1 MAIRVVLVDD
11 VPEVR
16 RLVRTALRFRGGFEV
31 VGEAGDGSE
40 AVNLAAQQQP
50 DVVVLDLGLPDLA
63 GRDVLAGIRERSPM
77 SKVVIFSGTETT
89 DRAQLAQQVEGFV
102 LKDDDL
108 DYLIDLLETLGSARQ
123 HHATIDL
130 RRDLGSVIQARR
142 FVRETFAGWGI
153 SRAVDDALIVVSE
166 LVTNAITH
174 ADSPCQ
180 VRLSIDDTSVR
191 VEVLDDGVGTPDP
204 QPPSPTSEHGRGLHL
219 ISALTAAWGIE
230 QIPDDGKIVWAELPR
245 TG

>member
-130 RRDLGSVIQARR
+130 QRDLGSVIQARR

>member
-11 VPEVR
+11 VPEMR

-31 VGEAGDGSE
+31 VGEAGDGTAAVTLASE
-40 AVNLAAQQQP
+40 QQP
-50 DVVVLDLGLPDLA
+50 DIVVLDLGLPDLA
-63 GRDVLAGIRERSPM
+63 GRDVLAGIREQSPT
-77 SKVVIFSGTETT
+77 SKVVIFSGTETA

-108 DYLIDLLETLGSARQ
+108 DFLIDLLETLGSARRR
-123 HHATIDL
+123 HATIEL
-130 RRDLGSVIQARR
+130 HQELGSVMRARR
-142 FVRETFAGWGI
+142 FVRDTFAEWGVV
-153 SRAVDDALIVVSE
+153 RAVDDALIVVSE

-174 ADSPCQ
+174 AGSPCQ
-180 VRLSIDDTSVR
+180 LRLSIDDTSVR
-191 VEVLDDGVGTPDP
+191 VEVFDEGTGTPDP
-204 QPPSPTSEHGRGLHL
+204 QPTSATAEHGRGLHL
-219 ISALTAAWGIE
+219 VSALTAAGGIQ

>member
-16 RLVRTALRFRGGFEV
+16 QLVRTALRFRGGFEI
-31 VGEAGDGSE
+31 VGEAGDGTE
-40 AVNLAAQQQP
+40 AVKLAAQEQP

-63 GRDVLAGIRERSPM
+63 GRDVLAGIREQSPV

-89 DRAQLAQQVEGFV
+89 DRAQLAKQVEGFV
-102 LKDDDL
+102 MKDDDL
-108 DYLIDLLETLGSARQ
+108 DFLIDLLETLGSARRR
-123 HHATIDL
+123 HASVEL
-130 RRDLGSVIQARR
+130 SCELGSVMRSRR
-142 FVRETFAGWGI
+142 FVRETFAEWGI
-153 SRAVDDALIVVSE
+153 TRAVDDALIVVSE

-174 ADSPCQ
+174 AGSPCQ
-180 VRLSIDDTSVR
+180 VRLSIDETSVR
-191 VEVLDDGVGTPDP
+191 VEVFDEGAGTPDP
-204 QPPSPTSEHGRGLHL
+204 QPASSTSEHGRGLHL
-219 ISALTAAWGIE
+219 ITALTAAWGIQ

>member
-1 MAIRVVLVDD
+1 VAIRVVLVDD

-31 VGEAGDGSE
+31 VGEAGDGAE
-40 AVNLAAQQQP
+40 AVNLAGQQQP

-63 GRDVLAGIRERSPM
+63 GRDVLAGIRERAPT

-89 DRAQLAQQVEGFV
+89 DRAELAQQVEGFV

-108 DYLIDLLETLGSARQ
+108 DYLVDLLETLGAAREQ
-123 HHATIDL
+123 QATIEL
-130 RRDLGSVIQARR
+130 RRDLGSVMQARR
-142 FVRETFAGWGI
+142 FVRETFAAWGV

-180 VRLSIDDTSVR
+180 VRLSIDRTSVR
-191 VEVLDDGVGTPDP
+191 VEVSDEGVGTPDP
-204 QPPSPTSEHGRGLHL
+204 QPPSATSEHGRGLHL
-219 ISALTAAWGIE
+219 IGALTAAWGIQ

>member
-1 MAIRVVLVDD
+1 M
-11 VPEVR
+11 R

-31 VGEAGDGSE
+31 VGEARDGSE
-40 AVNLAAQQQP
+40 AVSLAAQQQP

-63 GRDVLAGIRERSPM
+63 GHDVLAGIREQSPV
-77 SKVVIFSGTETT
+77 SKVVIFSGTETA
-89 DRAQLAQQVEGFV
+89 DRAQLARQVEGFV

-108 DYLIDLLETLGSARQ
+108 DFLIDLLETLGSARRR
-123 HHATIDL
+123 HASIEL
-130 RRDLGSVIQARR
+130 RRELGSVMRARR
-142 FVRETFAGWGI
+142 FVRETFADWGV

-180 VRLSIDDTSVR
+180 VRLSIDETSVR
-191 VEVLDDGVGTPDP
+191 VEVFDEGAGTPDP
-204 QPPSPTSEHGRGLHL
+204 QPASSTSEHGRGLHL
-219 ISALTAAWGIE
+219 ITALTAAWGIQ

>member
-1 MAIRVVLVDD
+1 VAIRVVLVDD

-31 VGEAGDGSE
+31 VGEAGDGAE
-40 AVNLAAQQQP
+40 AVMLAGQQQP

-63 GRDVLAGIRERSPM
+63 GRDVLAGIRERSPV
-77 SKVVIFSGTETT
+77 SKVVIFSGTETI
-89 DRAQLAQQVEGFV
+89 DRAQLARQVEGFV

-108 DYLIDLLETLGSARQ
+108 DYLIDLLETLGTARQ
-123 HHATIDL
+123 QHATIEL
-130 RRDLGSVIQARR
+130 RRDLGSVMQARR
-142 FVRETFAGWGI
+142 FVRETFAGWGV
-153 SRAVDDALIVVSE
+153 SRVVDDALIVVSE

-180 VRLSIDDTSVR
+180 VRLSIDQASVR
-191 VEVLDDGVGTPDP
+191 VEVFDEGVGTPDP
-204 QPPSPTSEHGRGLHL
+204 KPPSATSEHGRGLHL
-219 ISALTAAWGIE
+219 IGALTAAWGIQ